1 MQKIQGLSLAQDF
14 TITLLIVIF
23 IPQEVAAWIIFFKE
37 NHITLLTK
45 SNLLPSNRIGNVSG
59 STGFFSIV
67 VVSTLPPELS
77 TTGTVSKVLFT
88 TILFHT
94 GAISILVESFIS
106 TMTVIQIHSYIIVEF
121 WFKVLNIICKNEPI
135 HWKSRELFKFSF

>member
-23 IPQEVAAWIIFFKE
+23 ISQEVMLLELFFLRK
-37 NHITLLTK
+37 ITLHCLPNQICCQATGLEM
-45 SNLLPSNRIGNVSG
+45 SQGRQVFSPLWSFQSCLLN
-59 STGFFSIV
+59 FQQQA
-67 VVSTLPPELS
+67 
-77 TTGTVSKVLFT
+77 TGTVSKVLFT

-121 WFKVLNIICKNEPI
+121 WFKVLKIICKNEPI
-135 HWKSRELFKFSF
+135 Y